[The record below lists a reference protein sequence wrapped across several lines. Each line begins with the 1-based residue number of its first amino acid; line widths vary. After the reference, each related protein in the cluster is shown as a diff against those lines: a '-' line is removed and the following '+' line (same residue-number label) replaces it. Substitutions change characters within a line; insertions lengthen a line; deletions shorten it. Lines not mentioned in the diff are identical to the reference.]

1 MHKPTHLLID
11 GDIYLYE
18 ATTATERAVDYGND
32 NWVLS
37 ANLVESKE
45 LFKLMIDQIVDD
57 IDPDA
62 SMTICLSDA
71 GNFRKQL
78 SDTYKSQRKAQ
89 RKPLIF
95 PELKQWVMETYGT
108 LMLPNLEADDV
119 MGIMATTPMPV
130 FDYIIVSTDK
140 DLQTIPGKLYR
151 QGKVVTITEQEADA
165 YWLTQALTGDTTDGY
180 KGCPGCGPV
189 GAKKALGSVPSW
201 SAVLQTYQKAGLTY
215 DEALLNTRFARIL
228 RASDWDH
235 DKQAVKLWEPA
246 NG

>member
-18 ATTATERAVDYGND
+18 ATTATERAVDWGND

-37 ANLVESKE
+37 ANLSEAKE
-45 LFKLMIDQIVDD
+45 LFTLMIDQIKDD

-62 SMTICLSDA
+62 IITICLSDS

-95 PELKQWVMETYGT
+95 PELKKWVQETYIT
-108 LMLPNLEADDV
+108 AQLPNLEADDV
-119 MGIMATTPMPV
+119 MGIISTTPRPLHN
-130 FDYIIVSTDK
+130 YIIVSTDK

-151 QGKVVTITEQEADA
+151 HGKVVDITEAEADA
-165 YWLTQALTGDTTDGY
+165 YWYTQALTGDPTDGY

-201 SAVLQTYQKAGLTY
+201 SGVLQAYRKAGLTR
-215 DEALLNTRFARIL
+215 DDALLNTRFARIL
-228 RASDWDH
+228 RWDDWDH
-235 DKQAVKLWEPA
+235 EKKEVKLWEPK
-246 NG
+246 